1 MKEKRNTILKLKK
14 CVCYFS
20 STRKE
25 SLSRQRVKTIMK
37 KKRKRVLQTKVLEL
51 PNRLKIKTKETK
63 EKKKYIKYNL
73 AQNYLILKRKENNWV
88 L

>member
-63 EKKKYIKYNL
+63 EKKKKYQIQSCTKLLEIKKINDIKYL
-73 AQNYLILKRKENNWV
+73 
-88 L
+88 